1 MWIMIVGLVLFLG
14 IHLVPVVPRARDRL
28 VVRLGDRRYRGVFSI
43 VAAVGLLLI
52 IAGYWMR
59 PERVQLFTPAQSAR
73 ALAPWLVTAA
83 FVLFAAA
90 NMPAHIRRAVRHP
103 MLIGLILWSGVHLL
117 ANGDLTGTIL
127 FGSFLAYSIVDL
139 VSAIG
144 RGAVKA
150 FVPQW
155 KFDAM
160 AVGGGLLVAYVTMH
174 VHPWLFGTGPVM

>member
-14 IHLVPVVPRARDRL
+14 IHLVPVVPRVRNRL
-28 VVRLGDRRYRGVFSI
+28 VLQMGDRRYRGMFSI
-43 VAAVGLLLI
+43 VAAVGLVLI

-59 PERVQLFTPAQSAR
+59 PDRVQLFTPSESAR
-73 ALAPWLVTAA
+73 ALAPSLVAAA

-90 NMPAHIRRAVRHP
+90 NMPAHIRRALRHP
-103 MLIGLILWSGVHLL
+103 MLIGLMLWSGVHLL

-139 VSAIG
+139 VSVIA
-144 RGAVKA
+144 RGDVKVFA
-150 FVPQW
+150 PQW

-160 AVGGGLLVAYVTMH
+160 ALVGGLLAAYVTMH